1 MKKILLSLAIASLAF
16 GGWAMLEGTPSA
28 IPSEGAPTA
37 SQPDSS
43 VAPLFSEPGC
53 AEPDALLLPEGV
65 EAGPQQACCIDQC
78 HTDIDC
84 FFRCG
89 GKPGKCVMRNPCCT
103 ECDCGAV
110 SSFTLT
116 S

>member
-1 MKKILLSLAIASLAF
+1 MKRTLLSLAIASLVL
-16 GGWAMLEGTPSA
+16 GGWAILAGTPSGVLPDEA
-28 IPSEGAPTA
+28 LTVSP
-37 SQPDSS
+37 PDSS
-43 VAPLFSEPGC
+43 LAPLLPEAGC
-53 AEPDALLLPEGV
+53 ADPDALLLPEGV

-78 HTDIDC
+78 HADIDC

-103 ECDCGAV
+103 ECECLV